1 MGKVMILWSLIERKI
16 LAFCHLRCGP
26 SILFFFGFFL
36 PLLDGVKL
44 FVKFCCFIFIFYFF
58 FCFYYF
64 ILFYGFFPLVFLFV
78 LIFLLLF
85 CFLLFFIYF
94 LSCFVYFACLRFV
107 FFFCCVKFVCHFFVF
122 FFCFCIILFFLLLK
136 IYFVHSFC
144 FCLIFFFSGFIFCF
158 LFYFVILFDSF
169 RLPFDFIE
177 CESEL
182 VCGFFVEFSGIF
194 FVVFNLFETQHLL
207 FVCFIFLIFIFGGLY
222 FCFKFFFVFMFWFI
236 LPTCCFL
243 PFSF

>member
-1 MGKVMILWSLIERKI
+1 MG
-16 LAFCHLRCGP
+16 
-26 SILFFFGFFL
+26 
-36 PLLDGVKL
+36 
-44 FVKFCCFIFIFYFF
+44 
-58 FCFYYF
+58 
-64 ILFYGFFPLVFLFV
+64 
-78 LIFLLLF
+78 FLLLF
-85 CFLLFFIYF
+85 YI

-107 FFFCCVKFVCHFFVF
+107 FFFSQF
-122 FFCFCIILFFLLLK
+122 LFLFN
-136 IYFVHSFC
+136 
-144 FCLIFFFSGFIFCF
+144 FFFSGFIFCF

-222 FCFKFFFVFMFWFI
+222 FCFKFFLFLCFGLFYPRVVFCRFRFNSSYNFVLFFLFF
-236 LPTCCFL
+236 LCFL
-243 PFSF
+243 

>member
-44 FVKFCCFIFIFYFF
+44 FVKFCCFIFIFDFF
-58 FCFYYF
+58 FFYYF
-64 ILFYGFFPLVFLFV
+64 ILFHGFFPLVFLFV

-85 CFLLFFIYF
+85 YFLLFFICF
-94 LSCFVYFACLRFV
+94 LFCFV
-107 FFFCCVKFVCHFFVF
+107 FFCC
-122 FFCFCIILFFLLLK
+122 
-136 IYFVHSFC
+136 
-144 FCLIFFFSGFIFCF
+144 FIFCF
-158 LFYFVILFDSF
+158 LFYFIILFDSF

-222 FCFKFFFVFMFWFI
+222 FCFKFFLFLCFGLFYPRVVFCRFRFNSSYNFVLFFFFFMFFVF
-236 LPTCCFL
+236 LKGAQKKKKKKKKKK
-243 PFSF
+243 S